1 MPVGF
6 CGLQEL
12 RADMTEFLQLCRF
25 LLRTSPSVALCAVV
39 LGLVAGSASAGVL
52 AMANIALDPHSES
65 GWSSL
70 AVFGTVCLI
79 AFGTNLGSHS
89 LLIRLAQDA
98 SYDLRRN
105 LAHQILR
112 TPLHRLEELGNPRLL
127 ASLADDIPVIA
138 NGLLVIPVLCINLAV
153 LVGCLSYLGILS
165 VKMLLIVCG
174 FLIAGVGGY
183 HWLATRAA
191 QSLTQSRSEE
201 DALFGHFRTLLEG
214 IKELQ
219 LDIRQQAR
227 FLHRLDATAHQV
239 RDGQISGLTRHAVA
253 FGWGEL
259 LFFAALGVLI
269 FSLFESAS
277 SPVQTGSVLVLIYL
291 LSPIEGIMS
300 ILPALSQSIVALR
313 KVETIGIDLGTIGQQ
328 MVIGASGA
336 NATPSWRSL
345 EISGISYTY
354 MQEPDGNAF
363 VLGPLDLRLLPGEL
377 IFFIGGNGGGK
388 TTFAK
393 VLTGLYAPES
403 GRIMLDGRLVTHE
416 TRDWYRGHFSAVFQ
430 EFHVFPE
437 IARSDDEGAH
447 HLAAEYLSLL
457 QLDHKVTI
465 TNGVLSTTNLSHG
478 QRKRLALLSA
488 CLADRPIYVLDEW
501 ASDQDPIFKSVF
513 YTRILG
519 DLKNRGRAI
528 VVITHDERY
537 FHLADRCIRIE
548 NGQFQSMEVPSCSG
562 AR

>member
-1 MPVGF
+1 
-6 CGLQEL
+6 
-12 RADMTEFLQLCRF
+12 
-25 LLRTSPSVALCAVV
+25 
-39 LGLVAGSASAGVL
+39 
-52 AMANIALDPHSES
+52 MANVALDPRTES
-65 GWSSL
+65 GWSSVV
-70 AVFGTVCLI
+70 VFGTVCLI
-79 AFGTNLGSHS
+79 AFGSNLGSHS

-98 SYDLRRN
+98 SFNLRRN
-105 LAHQILR
+105 LARQIIR
-112 TPLHRLEELGNPRLL
+112 TPLPRLEELGNPRLL

-138 NGLLVIPVLCINLAV
+138 NGLLVIPVLCVNLAV
-153 LVGCLSYLGILS
+153 VVGCLSYLGFLS
-165 VKMLLIVCG
+165 LTMLVIVCG

-191 QSLTQSRSEE
+191 QSLRKSRNEE

-219 LDIRQQAR
+219 LDTRQQAR
-227 FLHRLDATAHQV
+227 FLHRLDTTAYQV
-239 RDGQISGLTRHAVA
+239 RGGQISGLTRHAVA

-259 LFFAALGVLI
+259 LFFVALGVLI
-269 FSLFESAS
+269 FGLFEPAVT
-277 SPVQTGSVLVLIYL
+277 PVQTGSVLVLIYL

-300 ILPALSQSIVALR
+300 ILPALSQSVVALR
-313 KVETIGIDLGTIGQQ
+313 KVETIGIDLATVGPPVAIDSSGTH
-328 MVIGASGA
+328 
-336 NATPSWRSL
+336 TRRSWQSL
-345 EISGISYTY
+345 EIVGVTYTY
-354 MQEPDGNAF
+354 FQEPDGNAF
-363 VLGPLDLRLLPGEL
+363 VLGPLDLCLSPGEM

-403 GRIMLDGRLVTHE
+403 GRIMLDGQLVTHE
-416 TRDWYRGHFSAVFQ
+416 TRDWYREHFSAVFQ

-437 IARSDDEGAH
+437 IARSDDEGVH
-447 HLAAEYLSLL
+447 HLAEEYLSLL

-465 TNGVLSTTNLSHG
+465 KDGLLSTVNLSRG

-513 YTRILG
+513 YTRILR
-519 DLKNRGRAI
+519 DLKSQGKAI
-528 VVITHDERY
+528 VVITHDDRY

-548 NGQFQSMEVPSCSG
+548 NGQFQALEVPSCDGVRS
-562 AR
+562 

>member
-1 MPVGF
+1 MN
-6 CGLQEL
+6 
-12 RADMTEFLQLCRF
+12 EFLQLCRF
-25 LLRTSPSVALCAVV
+25 LLRTSPSVALCAVA

-52 AMANIALDPHSES
+52 AMANMALDSHTDS
-65 GWSSL
+65 GWSSVV
-70 AVFGTVCLI
+70 VFCTVCLV

-138 NGLLVIPVLCINLAV
+138 NGLLVIPVLCVNLAV
-153 LVGCLSYLGILS
+153 VIGCLSYLGFLS
-165 VKMLLIVCG
+165 LKMLLIVCG

-191 QSLTQSRSEE
+191 QSLTKSRNEE

-219 LDIRQQAR
+219 LDAHQQSR

-239 RDGQISGLTRHAVA
+239 RGGQISGLTRHAVA

-269 FSLFESAS
+269 FALFEPS
-277 SPVQTGSVLVLIYL
+277 STPVQTGSVLVLIYL

-313 KVETIGIDLGTIGQQ
+313 KVETIGIDLATVGHPA
-328 MVIGASGA
+328 VIGPSGT
-336 NATPSWRSL
+336 NTPPSWRSL
-345 EISGISYTY
+345 EIIGITYTY
-354 MQEPDGNAF
+354 LQEPDGNAF
-363 VLGPLDLRLLPGEL
+363 VLGPLHLCLSPGEL

-393 VLTGLYAPES
+393 VLTGLYIPES
-403 GRIMLDGRLVTHE
+403 GKIMLDGQLVTHE
-416 TRDWYRGHFSAVFQ
+416 TRGWYREHFAAVFQ
-430 EFHVFPE
+430 EFHVFAQ
-437 IARSDDEGAH
+437 IARSDDEGIH
-447 HLAAEYLSLL
+447 HLAEEYLSLL

-465 TNGVLSTTNLSHG
+465 KNGVLSTTNLSRG

-519 DLKNRGRAI
+519 DLKNQGKAI

-537 FHLADRCIRIE
+537 FHLADRCIRLE
-548 NGQFQSMEVPSCSG
+548 NGQFQALEVPSCDG
-562 AR
+562 ARS

>member
-1 MPVGF
+1 
-6 CGLQEL
+6 
-12 RADMTEFLQLCRF
+12 MTEFLQLCRF

-39 LGLVAGSASAGVL
+39 LGLVAGGASAGVL
-52 AMANIALDPHSES
+52 AMANMALDPHAES
-65 GWSSL
+65 GWSSIV
-70 AVFGTVCLI
+70 VFCTVCLVV
-79 AFGTNLGSHS
+79 FGTNLGSHS

-153 LVGCLSYLGILS
+153 VVGCLSYLGTLS
-165 VKMLLIVCG
+165 LKILLIVCG

-191 QSLTQSRSEE
+191 QSLTKSRNEE
-201 DALFGHFRTLLEG
+201 DVLFGHFRTLLEG

-227 FLHRLDATAHQV
+227 FLYRLDATAHQV
-239 RDGQISGLTRHAVA
+239 RCGQISGLTRHAVA

-269 FSLFESAS
+269 FALFEPAVTS
-277 SPVQTGSVLVLIYL
+277 VQTGSVLVLIYL

-313 KVETIGIDLGTIGQQ
+313 KVETIDIDLATVGQPA
-328 MVIGASGA
+328 VIGSSGA
-336 NATPSWRSL
+336 QTSPSWRSL
-345 EISGISYTY
+345 EIIGVTYTY
-354 MQEPDGNAF
+354 LQEPDGNAF
-363 VLGPLDLRLLPGEL
+363 ILGPLHLCLSPGEL

-388 TTFAK
+388 TTLAK
-393 VLTGLYAPES
+393 VLTGLYIPES
-403 GRIMLDGRLVTHE
+403 GKIMLDGQLVTHE
-416 TRDWYRGHFSAVFQ
+416 TRDWYREHFAAVFQ
-430 EFHVFPE
+430 EFHVFTQ
-437 IARSDDEGAH
+437 IARSDEEGIH
-447 HLAAEYLSLL
+447 SLAEEYLSLL

-465 TNGVLSTTNLSHG
+465 KNGVLSTTNLSRG

-501 ASDQDPIFKSVF
+501 ASDQDPVFKSVF

-519 DLKNRGRAI
+519 DLKNQGKAI
-528 VVITHDERY
+528 VVITHDDRY

-548 NGQFQSMEVPSCSG
+548 NGQFQALEVPSCDG
-562 AR
+562 ARS

>member
-1 MPVGF
+1 
-6 CGLQEL
+6 
-12 RADMTEFLQLCRF
+12 MTEFLQLCRF
-25 LLRTSPSVALCAVV
+25 LLRTSPSTALCAVV
-39 LGLVAGSASAGVL
+39 LGLVAGGASAGVL
-52 AMANIALDPHSES
+52 AMANIALDPHSEL

-98 SYDLRRN
+98 SYDLRRT
-105 LAHQILR
+105 LAHKIIR

-153 LVGCLSYLGILS
+153 VVGCLSYLGILS

-191 QSLTQSRSEE
+191 QSLTKSRNEE

-219 LDIRQQAR
+219 LDIRQQSR
-227 FLHRLDATAHQV
+227 FLQRLDTTAHQV
-239 RDGQISGLTRHAVA
+239 RGGQISGLTRHAVA

-269 FSLFESAS
+269 FALFEPAS
-277 SPVQTGSVLVLIYL
+277 TTVQTGSVLVLIYL

-313 KVETIGIDLGTIGQQ
+313 KVETIGIDLAAVGRSAAGGSSDAQ
-328 MVIGASGA
+328 AS
-336 NATPSWRSL
+336 PSWRSL
-345 EISGISYTY
+345 EIIGITYTY
-354 MQEPDGNAF
+354 LQEPGGNAF
-363 VLGPLDLRLLPGEL
+363 VLGPLHLCLSPGEL
-377 IFFIGGNGGGK
+377 VFFIGGNGGGK

-403 GRIMLDGRLVTHE
+403 GQIRLDGQLVTDE
-416 TRDWYRGHFSAVFQ
+416 TRDWYRAHFAAVFQ

-437 IARSDDEGAH
+437 IARSDDGGVH

-465 TNGVLSTTNLSHG
+465 ANGVLSTTNLSRG

-519 DLKNRGRAI
+519 DLKHQGKAV
-528 VVITHDERY
+528 VVITHDDRY

-548 NGQFQSMEVPSCSG
+548 NGQFQTMEVPSCSG
-562 AR
+562 ARS

>member
-1 MPVGF
+1 
-6 CGLQEL
+6 
-12 RADMTEFLQLCRF
+12 MTEFLQLCRF
-25 LLRTSPSVALCAVV
+25 LLQTSPSTALCAVI
-39 LGLVAGSASAGVL
+39 LGLLAGSASAGVL
-52 AMANIALDPHSES
+52 AMANMALDSHSES

-112 TPLHRLEELGNPRLL
+112 TPLHRLEELGTPRLL

-138 NGLLVIPVLCINLAV
+138 DGLLVIPVLCINLAV
-153 LVGCLSYLGILS
+153 VVGCLSYLGILS
-165 VKMLLIVCG
+165 IKMLLIVCG

-191 QSLTQSRSEE
+191 QSLTKSRNEE

-219 LDIRQQAR
+219 LDARQQSR
-227 FLHRLDATAHQV
+227 FLQRLDTTAHQV
-239 RDGQISGLTRHAVA
+239 RGGQISGLTRHAVA

-269 FSLFESAS
+269 FALFEPAS
-277 SPVQTGSVLVLIYL
+277 TSVQTGSVLVLIYL

-313 KVETIGIDLGTIGQQ
+313 KVETIGIDLATVGRPVIIGD
-328 MVIGASGA
+328 SGRNVPA
-336 NATPSWRSL
+336 PWRSL
-345 EISGISYTY
+345 EMSGVTYTY
-354 MQEPDGNAF
+354 LQEPDGNAF
-363 VLGPLDLRLLPGEL
+363 VLGPLHLCLSPGEL
-377 IFFIGGNGGGK
+377 VFFIGGNGGGK

-403 GRIMLDGRLVTHE
+403 GQIMLDGQLVTDE
-416 TRDWYRGHFSAVFQ
+416 IRDWYREHFAAVFQ

-437 IARSDDEGAH
+437 IARSDDGGVH
-447 HLAAEYLSLL
+447 RLAAEYLSLL

-465 TNGVLSTTNLSHG
+465 ANGVLSTTNLSRG

-519 DLKNRGRAI
+519 DLKSKGKAV

-537 FHLADRCIRIE
+537 FHLADRCLRIE
-548 NGQFQSMEVPSCSG
+548 NGQFQTMEVPSCNG